1 MWTFLLDLISY
12 VIPRHPD
19 AEYARRVS
27 RDTIES
33 LLSPRILR
41 EEPWIHTILP
51 YERRAVR
58 SVIKS
63 IKFYGEVGMVEL
75 IAPVAADYLTDVLS
89 DLAQTQGWR
98 DALIVPVPTSR
109 ARLSTRGYN
118 QAALIARAIAGH
130 IDGIECLEVL
140 GREDRKSQIRAG
152 TRAERKRNIANS
164 FYVTDPAR
172 VARRCIVLIDDV
184 VETGATLADCRRAL
198 IKAGASR
205 VIALAIAH

>member
-1 MWTFLLDLISY
+1 MWTYLLDLISL
-12 VIPRHPD
+12 VVPRHPD
-19 AEYARRVS
+19 AEYARGVS

-41 EEPWIHTILP
+41 EEPWIHSILP

-63 IKFYGEVGMVEL
+63 IKFYGEVGMVNL

-89 DLAQTQGWR
+89 DLAQTQGWN
-98 DALIVPVPTSR
+98 DPLIVPVPTSR
-109 ARLSTRGYN
+109 ARLSSRGYN
-118 QAALIARAIAGH
+118 QAALIARAIQNR
-130 IDGIECLEVL
+130 IDGVEYAEVL

-152 TRAERKRNIANS
+152 TRAERKRNIADS
-164 FYVTDPAR
+164 FFVTDSTR
-172 VARRCIVLIDDV
+172 VSKRCIVLIDDV
-184 VETGATLADCRRAL
+184 VETGATLADCKRAL
-198 IKAGASR
+198 IKAGAAR